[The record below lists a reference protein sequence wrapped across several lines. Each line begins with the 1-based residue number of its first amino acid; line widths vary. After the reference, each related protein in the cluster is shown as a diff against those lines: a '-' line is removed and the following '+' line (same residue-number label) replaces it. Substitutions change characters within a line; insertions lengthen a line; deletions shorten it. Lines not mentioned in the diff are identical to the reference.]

1 MANNG
6 SVQAAVYNALKKNIM
21 NLQLKPGAEMSTQE
35 IAEKLNVSRTPV
47 REAFIRLQRDGLLDI
62 FPQKGTFVS
71 KIRLSRV
78 QQERFI
84 RESLECAN
92 MEQLTHCCKLEY
104 MEQLETNIEKQEEA
118 VAKSNFPALMDLDN
132 EFHELTFY
140 ATGQILAW
148 ETILSTSNHYS
159 RIRNITAQDNNIMKK
174 VVLEHQ
180 EILQAIQDGSAKYAK
195 TFMKNHLHKLED
207 QLSSII
213 KQNPDFFAQDE
224 VSNQDRFEMLLTE
237 N

>member
-6 SVQAAVYNALKKNIM
+6 SVQSAVYNALKKNIM

-92 MEQLTHCCKLEY
+92 MELLTHCCKLEY

-140 ATGQILAW
+140 ATGQKLAW

-159 RIRNITAQDNNIMKK
+159 RIRNITASDNEIMKK

-195 TFMKNHLHKLED
+195 NFMKNHLHKLEN

-213 KQNPDFFAQDE
+213 KQNPDFFAQE
-224 VSNQDRFEMLLTE
+224 SISNQERFEMLLTE